1 MKVSFELSP
10 RDIRFFRDRLKQVR
24 ASDSSSNESVV
35 IRGAV
40 DLVKEAIAAKP
51 PDFVIERIRKLEQ
64 LIEMLRD
71 RDWRLEGA
79 DRARILDAIAYF
91 VDPDDLI
98 PDRIPGIGFLDDA
111 IMVELVAR
119 ELTHELE
126 AYADFCEY
134 REKRSKTKQSV
145 GLEARRKALQTRMR
159 RRSRKERSRQRSRGS
174 SSSRVR
180 LW

>member
-1 MKVSFELSP
+1 M
-10 RDIRFFRDRLKQVR
+10 
-24 ASDSSSNESVV
+24 

-40 DLVKEAIAAKP
+40 ELVEEAIAAKP
-51 PDFVIERIRKLEQ
+51 PDFVVERIRKLEQ
-64 LIEMLRD
+64 LIEMLLD

-98 PDRIPGIGFLDDA
+98 PDRIPGIGYLDDA

-126 AYADFCEY
+126 AYEDFCEY
-134 REKRSKTKQSV
+134 R
-145 GLEARRKALQTRMR
+145 ARRLKID
-159 RRSRKERSRQRSRGS
+159 EPP
-174 SSSRVR
+174 RVEASV
-180 LW
+180 